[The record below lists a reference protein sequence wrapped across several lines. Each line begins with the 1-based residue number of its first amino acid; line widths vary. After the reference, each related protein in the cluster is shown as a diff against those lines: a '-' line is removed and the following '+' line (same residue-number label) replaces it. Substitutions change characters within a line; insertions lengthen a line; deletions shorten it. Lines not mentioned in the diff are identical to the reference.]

1 MRTTKTT
8 KLLALVL
15 SLLMLFTMI
24 PLSVSAEGETKTILD
39 VATPDGKGNYYL
51 TGNVTETVTATVND
65 TFTGVFNGNG
75 FTVKTSVPLFKSV
88 NNATIEN
95 FTVTAEK
102 TINERAAVVKYVYGN
117 ATFRNITNVANVNA
131 GNLYL
136 NIDFTTVSHN
146 ETAVGG
152 IVACIVGNS
161 TDAACDVLFENCTN
175 KGSVATDNSASYESA
190 GGILGATLND
200 GNYATKSQAVSIKF
214 INCTNSATVNSL
226 QNAGGII
233 GQAKGCAEVV
243 FENCINQNKVE
254 TTASWGGVGGI
265 LGLAQ
270 SNGNVIFENCI
281 NKGEIYGT
289 TCSGGILSREKSG
302 TTVSFNNCINEGY
315 VHTSTSTTVFAGGIV
330 SYVESATATI
340 RRCLNKGKIE
350 SGEFGAGIVASTGNT
365 VVIESCGNEENV
377 TSTWTA
383 AGIHANNNL
392 KNKTAAAVKIYY
404 CYNIAEI
411 VGTKKEAAGI
421 SSRFTEEGSVVI
433 GCYNSGTITAKTH
446 RCSLVLSDN
455 INANN
460 SKNNF
465 YKAQDGVNAHS
476 TGWSTETKEGA
487 TDFDAATLSTGSLA
501 LAMNT
506 AIEKNVYYQNINTNG
521 AAPDTHPVTDPTH
534 GYVFGYNGTLYSL
547 AFYTLQSASVRIS
560 ANANERGLRFSTAVN
575 KKDFDLLPDAVKE
588 SMDFGTLITPNDYL
602 VDADNDFGGLEDGKY
617 LDVNSTATG
626 SDNFLT
632 LKGEDNDTYY
642 YFCGSITGIK
652 ATNYDWD
659 YSAIGYIT
667 INGTTVCSGQY
678 ATRNI
683 QYVATA
689 AYNDRQ
695 AAANDT
701 YKYEIAAES
710 EYAID
715 GVASYSPYSTAELQR
730 VKVYL

>member
-24 PLSVSAEGETKTILD
+24 PLSVSAEGETQTILD
-39 VATPDGKGNYYL
+39 VATKDENGNYYL
-51 TGNVTETVTATVND
+51 TGPVIVNTTYTTE
-65 TFTGVFNGNG
+65 FTGTFDGRG
-75 FTVKTSVPLFKSV
+75 FTVTTSVPLFKSV

-233 GQAKGCAEVV
+233 GQANGCADVV

-254 TTASWGGVGGI
+254 TTKSWGGVGGI
-265 LGLAQ
+265 LGFAQ

-281 NKGEIYGT
+281 NQGEIYGT

-315 VHTSTSTTVFAGGIV
+315 VHTSTSTTAFAGGIV

-340 RRCLNKGKIE
+340 RRCLNKGEIE
-350 SGEFGAGIVASTGNT
+350 SGNYGAGIVASTGNT

-377 TSTWTA
+377 TSPWTA

-392 KNKTAAAVKIYY
+392 ENKTAAAVKIYY

-411 VGTKKEAAGI
+411 KGTGKEAAGI
-421 SSRFTEEGSVVI
+421 SSRFTEEDSVVI
-433 GCYNSGTITAKTH
+433 GCYNSGTITAKTY
-446 RCSLVLSDN
+446 RCSLVHSNN

-465 YKAQDGVNAHS
+465 YKPQDGVNAHS
-476 TGWSTETKEGA
+476 TGWKTETTAGA
-487 TDFDAATLSTGSLA
+487 TDFNENVLTSGELA
-501 LAMNT
+501 FNMNT
-506 AIEKNVYYQNINTNG
+506 AIGKTVYYQNINEGG
-521 AAPDTHPVTDPTH
+521 AANDSYPVTDPTH
-534 GYVFGYNGTLYSL
+534 GYVFENGGKLYSL
-547 AFYTLQSASVRIS
+547 AFFTLKTASIRLDEVNHGI
-560 ANANERGLRFSTAVN
+560 RFSTAVN
-575 KKDFDLLPDAVKE
+575 KADYAVLTNAGIE
-588 SMDFGTLITPNDYL
+588 LTFGTLITPDDYL
-602 VDADNDFGGLEDGKY
+602 EVAGYDFTKDKLDKLEFENSDAKAY
-617 LDVNSTATG
+617 LDVTAG
-626 SDNFLT
+626 AFIDNLR
-632 LKGEDNDTYY
+632 GEDNNTYY
-642 YFCGSITGIK
+642 FFCGSITGIK
-652 ATNYDWD
+652 EGNYDWD

-667 INGTTVCSGQY
+667 VGNSTVYSCQY
-678 ATRNI
+678 ATRNAA
-683 QYVATA
+683 YVANAALNDTA
-689 AYNDRQ
+689 AGYTD
-695 AAANDT
+695 A
-701 YKYEIAAES
+701 EIAIIGR
-710 EYAID
+710 YL
-715 GVASYSPYSTAELQR
+715 LQD
-730 VKVYL
+730 

>member
-24 PLSVSAEGETKTILD
+24 PLSVSAEGETKTILQ
-39 VATPDGKGNYYL
+39 VAQSDGNGNYYL
-51 TGNVTETVTATVND
+51 TENVTVTATEI
-65 TFTGVFNGNG
+65 TQFTGAFDGRG
-75 FTVKTSVPLFKSV
+75 FTVTTSVPLFKSV

-117 ATFRNITNVANVNA
+117 ATFRNITNEANVNA

-175 KGSVATDNSASYESA
+175 KGSVATDNSAKYESA

-233 GQAKGCAEVV
+233 GQANGCADVV

-281 NKGEIYGT
+281 NQGEIYGT

-365 VVIESCGNEENV
+365 VVIESCGNEKNV

-411 VGTKKEAAGI
+411 VGTNKEAAGI

-433 GCYNSGTITAKTH
+433 GCYNSGTITAKTY
-446 RCSLVLSDN
+446 RCSLVHSDN

-476 TGWSTETKEGA
+476 TEWKTETTAGA
-487 TDFDAATLSTGSLA
+487 TDFNENVLTSGELA
-501 LAMNT
+501 FNMNT
-506 AIEKNVYYQNINTNG
+506 AIGKTVYYQNINDKT
-521 AAPDTHPVTDPTH
+521 TSTYPVTDSTH
-534 GYVFGYNGTLYSL
+534 GYVFKNGETLYSL
-547 AFYTLQSASVRIS
+547 AFYTLKTASIRL
-560 ANANERGLRFSTAVN
+560 NADGVSGLRFATAVN
-575 KKDFDLLPDAVKE
+575 KADYTVLTTAGISL
-588 SMDFGTLITPNDYL
+588 DFGTLITPNDYL
-602 VDADNDFGGLEDGKY
+602 VTAGYDFTESDC

-626 SDNFLT
+626 TDNFLT

-652 ATNYDWD
+652 EANYDWN
-659 YSAIGYIT
+659 YSAIGYIK
-667 INGTTVCSGQY
+667 IGDATVYSGEY